1 MRKTL
6 ILHSESDGRPGRE
19 PVNLSSRAYLPN
31 VFLNNNCSVCLF
43 WLITTSISTEQWI
56 LGNASKREKLSELNS
71 PLGNFFLASFTS
83 GSLLFIFLGPI
94 THGIFSLAL
103 PSAPSH
109 DWSDKPSSFPCL
121 CCWCEFLGLCSWCR
135 ACAAVDCQLSLL
147 LRCVLALERHFEVPE
162 AFCGRKLIG
171 FDKPQQSLGCL
182 GVQHLL
188 KPGRKSKRS
197 GVHSPPVQLY

>member
-6 ILHSESDGRPGRE
+6 ILHSKSDGELGKKPMN
-19 PVNLSSRAYLPN
+19 PDSRAYLPN

-43 WLITTSISTEQWI
+43 WLITTSASTEQWI
-56 LGNASKREKLSELNS
+56 LGNASERENLSALNY
-71 PLGNFFLASFTS
+71 PLGNLFLASFTS
-83 GSLLFIFLGPI
+83 GSFLFIFIGLT

-103 PSAPSH
+103 PSALSH
-109 DWSDKPSSFPCL
+109 NWSDKPSFCPCL

-135 ACAAVDCQLSLL
+135 ARAAVDCQLSLL
-147 LRCVLALERHFEVPE
+147 LRCVLAFKRHFEVPE

-188 KPGRKSKRS
+188 KPGRKSKHS
-197 GVHSPPVQLY
+197 GVHSPPVQMY